1 MNQSKDEFF
10 TRDPKWKN
18 QLFDS
23 ESVGEYLNRYA
34 TRLSEV
40 LLDID
45 ASHLKRAF
53 ELFTRTVQS
62 KSTVFVAGN
71 GGSAAIASHL
81 CCDWTKGTY
90 HPEHPSVR
98 THSLSSE
105 SSVVT
110 AFANDFGYDKV
121 FSGQLRMLGSTGDLL
136 ILISSSGNSQNV
148 LEAAQEAKELRIR
161 TIGFT
166 GFSGGELKSM
176 VDVNL
181 HVPADNYGI
190 VEDSHQALMHVF
202 AQHLDQVR
210 RGP

>member
-1 MNQSKDEFF
+1 M
-10 TRDPKWKN
+10 
-18 QLFDS
+18 
-23 ESVGEYLNRYA
+23 
-34 TRLSEV
+34 
-40 LLDID
+40 
-45 ASHLKRAF
+45 
-53 ELFTRTVQS
+53 
-62 KSTVFVAGN
+62 
-71 GGSAAIASHL
+71 
-81 CCDWTKGTY
+81 
-90 HPEHPSVR
+90 R